1 MKRLNSKKG
10 PLVGGIV
17 GVMAVGEDGMTTMSM
32 FTLSFCCG
40 LTALIMAISEVCS
53 LSVCHAS
60 TAIHPISC
68 VVLPLFTN
76 NIPFFTHNLFINIG
90 IIVNMAVIILF
101 NGCGAHGFQI
111 SAALTV
117 ILVTNKEAQK
127 HDVLRFRQKFD
138 SFTVGWTSL
147 ATPVVAINLSPQ

>member
-1 MKRLNSKKG
+1 M
-10 PLVGGIV
+10 
-17 GVMAVGEDGMTTMSM
+17 GVR
-32 FTLSFCCG
+32 
-40 LTALIMAISEVCS
+40 
-53 LSVCHAS
+53 HAS

-76 NIPFFTHNLFINIG
+76 NIPFFTHILLLIIG

-127 HDVLRFRQKFD
+127 KYC
-138 SFTVGWTSL
+138 
-147 ATPVVAINLSPQ
+147 VAFEAKV